1 MIVLDAGAS
10 RFFPP
15 EVAVQIVKLAC
26 ELPSL
31 RGIPIGQ
38 WDCTELARALVDDGV
53 VESISPDTVRRV
65 LLSNE
70 LRPWRVHA
78 WLSPKVPRDTC
89 FISTVQ
95 AICDL
100 YTRPLTP
107 GEAVLCLDEKTSLQ
121 PRPRLA
127 PTLASEPGKPVRVE
141 HTYRRAGAVHL
152 FAAFNTRSGEV
163 LADTAR
169 RKRAEE
175 FIAFLDHLDTKLSPS
190 LTTIHL
196 VADNLSVHKSKAV
209 KAWLELHPRFIFHF
223 PPVHCSW
230 LNQVE
235 QWFSILQRK
244 LLRRPNFAGLD
255 ALAEAIR
262 DFIARWNRFAQ
273 PFNWTTRSIAKV
285 MAKCQPPAG
294 LSADD

>member
-1 MIVLDAGAS
+1 M
-10 RFFPP
+10 
-15 EVAVQIVKLAC
+15 AVQIVKLAC

-31 RGIPIGQ
+31 RGIPLNQ
-38 WDCTELARALVDDGV
+38 WDCTELARTLVDDGV
-53 VESISPDTVRRV
+53 VESISSDTVRRV
-65 LLSNE
+65 LLSHE
-70 LRPWRVHA
+70 LRPWRIHA
-78 WLSPKVPRDTC
+78 WLSPQVARDAC
-89 FISTVQ
+89 FVSAVQ

-100 YTRPLTP
+100 YTRPLRP
-107 GEAVLCLDEKTSLQ
+107 DEAVLCLDEKTSLQ

-127 PTLASEPGKPVRVE
+127 PTLAAEPGKPVRVE
-141 HTYRRAGAVHL
+141 HTYGRTGALNL
-152 FAAFNTRSGEV
+152 FAAFDTRSGEV
-163 LADTAR
+163 LADTAQ

-175 FIAFLDHLDTKLSPS
+175 FITFLDHLDEKLSPS
-190 LTTIHL
+190 LATIHL

-209 KAWLELHPRFIFHF
+209 KAWLDLHPRFIFHF

-244 LLRRPNFAGLD
+244 LLRLPNFAGLD
-255 ALAEAIR
+255 ALAKAIE

-273 PFNWTTRSIAKV
+273 PFSWTSRSITKV

-294 LSADD
+294 LSANA

>member
-1 MIVLDAGAS
+1 
-10 RFFPP
+10 
-15 EVAVQIVKLAC
+15 VQIVKLAC

-38 WDCTELARALVDDGV
+38 WDCTELVRTLVDDGV
-53 VESISPDTVRRV
+53 VASISPETVRRV
-65 LLSNE
+65 LLSHE

-78 WLSPKVPRDTC
+78 WLSPQVPRDASFC
-89 FISTVQ
+89 SAVQ
-95 AICDL
+95 AICDH
-100 YTRPLTP
+100 YTRPLCP

-127 PTLASEPGKPVRVE
+127 PTLAAEPGKPVRVE
-141 HTYRRAGAVHL
+141 HTYRREGALHL
-152 FAAFNTRSGEV
+152 FAAFDTRSGEV
-163 LADTAR
+163 LATTAQ
-169 RKRAEE
+169 RKRAAE
-175 FIAFLDHLDTKLSPS
+175 FITFLDHLDEMLSPS

-209 KAWLELHPRFIFHF
+209 KAWLDLHPRFVFHF

-244 LLRRPNFAGLD
+244 LLRRPNFSDLN
-255 ALAEAIR
+255 ALAKAIA
-262 DFIARWNRFAQ
+262 DFIKRWNRFAK
-273 PFNWTTRSIAKV
+273 PFNWTSRSITKV
-285 MAKCQPPAG
+285 MAKCPPSPG
-294 LSADD
+294 LSANA